1 MGISTASPC
10 HATAILKHR
19 YRTRAVLKR
28 AVLASFAALSLAIAA
43 QATAN
48 DTSPK
53 QRAYILST
61 ATTGGTFYPVG
72 VAIATLTKVKL
83 GPETGISLSA
93 ISSAGSAENIK
104 LLRTGE
110 AKFAILQ
117 GLYTAWSWT
126 GTGRLSADGPQTHLR
141 TITKLWDNVEHFAV
155 NTDIATTGTMD
166 DLKTLNGRPLSIG
179 KRNSGAE
186 GSTSHILNALGIDIG
201 KDVKPIYQGYGPSA
215 DAMQDGRIAGMSTP
229 AGPPVSA
236 VTRAMAARSQSIR
249 LLNFSDNHLKA
260 VNAKYALW
268 HLYVIAPDTYPGQ
281 TEAVTTIAHPN
292 ILVVHA
298 DVPDQ
303 VVYEI
308 TKAIYQNLDFLS
320 SIHPAVRQMSLATA
334 MDGLSAPLHPG
345 ALKFYTEAGQTI
357 PQDLHPPL

>member
-1 MGISTASPC
+1 MGLNANAFC
-10 HATAILKHR
+10 
-19 YRTRAVLKR
+19 
-28 AVLASFAALSLAIAA
+28 LAIAGFKHRCRTRFTLKLA
-43 QATAN
+43 TLAGIAALAFAPAGQAADK
-48 DTSPK
+48 DTHPK

-83 GPETGISLSA
+83 EPATGISLSA

-155 NTDIATTGTMD
+155 NADSAATGSMN
-166 DLKTLNGRPLSIG
+166 DLKTLNGRSFSIG

-201 KDVKPIYQGYGPSA
+201 TDLQPVYQGYGPSA
-215 DAMQDGRIAGMSTP
+215 DALQDRRIVGMSTP

-236 VTRAMAARSQSIR
+236 VTRAMAARNQSIR
-249 LLNFSDNHLKA
+249 LLNFSDDHLQA
-260 VNAKYALW
+260 VNTQYALW
-268 HLYVIAPDTYPGQ
+268 HRYVIAPDTYPDQ
-281 TEAVTTIAHPN
+281 TEAVATIAHPN
-292 ILVVHA
+292 ILAVHA
-298 DVPDQ
+298 DVPEQ

-308 TKAIYQNLDFLS
+308 TKAIYENLDFLG
-320 SIHPAVRQMSLATA
+320 SIHKAVRQMSLATA
-334 MDGLSAPLHPG
+334 IDGLPAPLHPG
-345 ALKFYTEAGQTI
+345 ALKFYTEVGQTI
-357 PQDLHPPL
+357 PQGLRPPL

>member
-1 MGISTASPC
+1 MDIKAHSSR
-10 HATAILKHR
+10 HATA
-19 YRTRAVLKR
+19 TLKR
-28 AVLASFAALSLAIAA
+28 RHHARLFTILAALAGLAALATPALSAA
-43 QATAN
+43 KDAP
-48 DTSPK
+48 PK

-83 GPETGISLSA
+83 EPTTGISLSA

-155 NTDIATTGTMD
+155 TADIAATGTVD
-166 DLKTLNGRPLSIG
+166 DLKALNGRPFSIG

-186 GSTSHILNALGIDIG
+186 GSTSHILNALGIKIG
-201 KDVKPIYQGYGPSA
+201 TDLQPVYQGYGPSA
-215 DAMQDGRIAGMSTP
+215 DAMQDGRIIGMSTP

-249 LLNFSDNHLKA
+249 LLSFSEDHLKA
-260 VNAKYALW
+260 VNAQYALW
-268 HLYVIAPDTYPGQ
+268 HHYVIPPDTYPGQ
-281 TEAVTTIAHPN
+281 TGAIATIAHPN
-292 ILVVHA
+292 ILAVHA
-298 DVPDQ
+298 DVSDQ

-308 TKAIYQNLDFLS
+308 TKAIYENLDFLS
-320 SIHPAVRQMSLATA
+320 SIHQAVRQMSLATA
-334 MDGLSAPLHPG
+334 IDGLPAPLHPG
-345 ALKFYTEAGQTI
+345 ALKFYTAAGQPI
-357 PQDLHPPL
+357 PQALRPPL